1 MISSPAIQPPSEA
14 RLAMSLYQLHRFVWD
29 HVRAKAANSSERAP
43 VDAANYDLTDEELHA
58 FETRDIAALY
68 TMGLHPV
75 LLNGYCR
82 AEGFAR
88 DDYRKILEPLG
99 EAEQRKGRWAA

>member
-1 MISSPAIQPPSEA
+1 MIV
-14 RLAMSLYQLHRFVWD
+14 SLYQLHRFVWD

-43 VDAANYDLTDEELHA
+43 VDPGNYDLSDEERRA
-58 FETRDIAALY
+58 FEARDIAALY

-75 LLNGYCR
+75 LLNGFCR

-99 EAEQRKGRWAA
+99 QPEQRKGRWAA

>member
-1 MISSPAIQPPSEA
+1 V
-14 RLAMSLYQLHRFVWD
+14 SLYQLHRLVWD

-43 VDAANYDLTDEELHA
+43 VDAATYDLTDEERRA
-58 FETRDIAALY
+58 FVERDIAALY

-75 LLNGYCR
+75 LLNGFCR

-99 EAEQRKGRWAA
+99 APEQRTGRWAG